1 MLIRVDTNIKE
12 FSKKLNIV
20 EKDFLP
26 SASSRAINKTLEK
39 LKLQQGLLQRK
50 YLDRPRPQTQKAYFI
65 KFSSKRTLVGSLN
78 IKDFAEE
85 YLQYQIQ
92 GGFRYSDK
100 RNPVPIKGNANLDQ
114 FGNIVGK
121 KSKKGLAKGKKQFI
135 AEIKGTTAVWERVG
149 KFGVKPIILL
159 TQNFA
164 KYEAKFPFYKEGQ
177 KFVDKHFKRQM
188 RVAFARAKR
197 KVGL

>member
-1 MLIRVDTNIKE
+1 MEIKVKANIKE
-12 FSKKLNIV
+12 FSKKLNFF

-114 FGNIVGK
+114 FGNIIGK
-121 KSKKGLAKGKKQFI
+121 KRRMAKTKGVNIYVSYIPL
-135 AEIKGTTAVWERVG
+135 
-149 KFGVKPIILL
+149 
-159 TQNFA
+159 
-164 KYEAKFPFYKEGQ
+164 
-177 KFVDKHFKRQM
+177 
-188 RVAFARAKR
+188 
-197 KVGL
+197 